1 MTHIKLVYF
10 HAHRYTP
17 PSKRSTKMVCLQ
29 FSFFWYS
36 IAIAIAIFFP
46 LVKIFEYD
54 RRFASYGDDFVYYD
68 FNEADNPECL
78 QEFQNYFD
86 LVIVDPPFLSEECM
100 KKISTIVKKVVK
112 ADGKII
118 FCSGEVCEPWITT
131 FLQLKKC
138 NFKPEHDRNLGN
150 EFASYSNFDIDKIL
164 KNTK

>member
-1 MTHIKLVYF
+1 MSSI
-10 HAHRYTP
+10 
-17 PSKRSTKMVCLQ
+17 Q
-29 FSFFWYS
+29 FLLRFK
-36 IAIAIAIFFP
+36 IAIFFP

-112 ADGKII
+112 TDGKII
-118 FCSGEVCEPWITT
+118 FCSGEVCESWITT
-131 FLQLKKC
+131 FLQLKKY

-150 EFASYSNFDIDKIL
+150 EFASYSNFDIDEIL